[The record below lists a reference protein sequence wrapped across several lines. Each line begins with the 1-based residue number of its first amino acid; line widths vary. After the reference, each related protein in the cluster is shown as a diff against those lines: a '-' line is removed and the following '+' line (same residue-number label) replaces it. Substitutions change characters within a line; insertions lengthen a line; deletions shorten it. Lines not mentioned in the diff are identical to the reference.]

1 LASVTIFHTN
11 DFHNRIDAPKAAR
24 LKALKDENPNSLLFD
39 AGDAIWAGNM
49 FVRPGGEPALRLM
62 SAAGYDAMALGNR
75 EFHFLASGLR
85 GKLGWAEFP
94 VLCANIRPTKEDVKS
109 QVVPF
114 ITKRV
119 SGLRIAVFGLTVPM
133 ITEQM
138 LSRKV
143 SAHVFDDPIAVAGK
157 LVPELRAEHDLI
169 VALTH
174 IGLKED
180 RRLAETVP
188 GIDLIVGGHT
198 HAVLELPEM
207 VNGCAI
213 VQAGWYGHSVGR
225 VDVTV
230 EENAV
235 RVSGRLME
243 LRT

>member
-1 LASVTIFHTN
+1 MASLTIFHTN
-11 DFHNRIDAPKAAR
+11 DFHNRIDEPKAAR
-24 LKALKDENPNSLLFD
+24 LRALKDTNPDSLLLD
-39 AGDAIWAGNM
+39 AGDAIWAGNV

-62 SAAGYDAMALGNR
+62 NAAGYDAMALGNR

-94 VLCANIRPTKEDVKS
+94 VLCANIRPTRQDTKS
-109 QVVPF
+109 PVVPF
-114 ITKRV
+114 ITKLIA
-119 SGLRIAVFGLTVPM
+119 GLRIAVFGLTVAM
-133 ITEQM
+133 ITERM

-157 LVPELRAEHDLI
+157 LVPELRAEYDLVI
-169 VALTH
+169 ALTH

-198 HAVLELPEM
+198 HAVLESPET
-207 VNGCAI
+207 VKGCAI

-225 VDVTV
+225 VDMTV
-230 EENAV
+230 EQGEV

-243 LRT
+243 LRI